1 MRSGQRGSRFP
12 VDDRIAVLQAAL
24 EYMGEAFTVYD
35 EQLRLLAWNQR
46 FFDLLDLPR
55 SLAYIG
61 SPLADATRWN
71 AARGEYG
78 PVDVESFVR
87 ERIEIALKFVPHRFE
102 RVRPNGTVLEIRGN
116 PIPGLGFVTIYNDI
130 TERKLAERQLRDS
143 VDNLEHRVR
152 DRMAELEAAN
162 RRMQAEV
169 AERNKAEATLRHAQ
183 KMEAIG
189 ALTGGLAHDF
199 NNLLTIV
206 MGNLALVED
215 LGPLP
220 GEGTAMIGEALD
232 ASRRGADLVKRL
244 LSFSRRQPLSPETY
258 DPKHV
263 VADMHALLS
272 RTLGDDIELAIEF
285 EGEDWLIEA
294 DRSELE
300 NALLNMT
307 NNSRDAMPDGGR
319 LTIRVE
325 ARTLGPDLPGQLD
338 LAPGDHLVITVTDT
352 GCGMPPD
359 VRERAFEPFFTS
371 KGPDGGG
378 TGLGLSMVYGFVRRS
393 GGVARLRSA
402 VGQGTTIELILPRH
416 QPTALPTEAPA
427 LPGRPLGGTERL
439 LLVEDDVRVRGFV
452 RRTLEALGYRITEAT
467 DGQQALALLEGAA
480 GYDLVLSDI
489 EMPGGVSGLDLAER
503 VETGHTRTRILL
515 MSGYPDRAM
524 ARADWRDRPVLS
536 KPFGPRELARAV
548 RDAIDQGRAP

>member
-1 MRSGQRGSRFP
+1 MPPDQKGSRFP

-24 EYMGEAFTVYD
+24 EYMGEGFTVYD
-35 EQLRLLAWNQR
+35 ERLRLLAWNQR

-130 TERKLAERQLRDS
+130 TERKQAERRLQES
-143 VDNLEHRVR
+143 VDTLEHRVH

-199 NNLLTIV
+199 NNLLTII

-220 GEGTAMIGEALD
+220 GEAAEMVGEALD
-232 ASRRGADLVKRL
+232 ASRRGAALVKRL

-325 ARTLGPDLPGQLD
+325 ARTFDADLPGQPD
-338 LAPGDHLVITVTDT
+338 LVPGDYLVVTVADT
-352 GCGMPPD
+352 GCGMAPD

-371 KGPDGGG
+371 KGHDGGG

-393 GGVARLRSA
+393 GGVARLLST

-416 QPTALPTEAPA
+416 RPTAAPTEAPS
-427 LPGRPLGGTERL
+427 LPGRALGGTERL
-439 LLVEDDVRVRGFV
+439 LLVEDDIRVRGFV

-467 DGQQALALLEGAA
+467 DGQQALALLDGSI

-489 EMPGGVSGLDLAER
+489 EMPGGASGLDLAER
-503 VETGHTRTRILL
+503 VETGLPLTRILL

-548 RDAIDQGRAP
+548 RDALDQGRAP

>member
-1 MRSGQRGSRFP
+1 MGSAAPFP
-12 VDDRIAVLQAAL
+12 VDDRIALLQAAL
-24 EYMGEAFTVYD
+24 EHMGEGFTVYD
-35 EQLRLLAWNQR
+35 EQLRLLAWNRR
-46 FFDLLDLPR
+46 FFDLLDLPL

-78 PVDVESFVR
+78 PVDVESFVAK
-87 ERIEIALKFVPHRFE
+87 RIATALEFVPHRFE
-102 RVRPNGTVLEIRGN
+102 RVRPNGVVLEIRGN

-130 TERKLAERQLRDS
+130 TERKQVERQLQES

-152 DRMAELEAAN
+152 ERMAELEAAN

-199 NNLLTIV
+199 NNMLTISI
-206 MGNLALVED
+206 GNLALVEE
-215 LGPLP
+215 LAPLP
-220 GEGTAMIGEALD
+220 GEAALMIGEALD
-232 ASRRGADLVKRL
+232 ANRRGADLVKRL
-244 LSFSRRQPLSPETY
+244 LSFSRRKPLSPEIY
-258 DPKHV
+258 DPKRV

-272 RTLGDDIELAIEF
+272 RTLGDDIDLVIEF
-285 EGEDWLIEA
+285 EGEDWQIEA

-307 NNSRDAMPDGGR
+307 NNSRDAMPAGGR

-325 ARTLGPDLPGQLD
+325 TRALGADPLDLTLD
-338 LAPGDHLVITVTDT
+338 LAPGDYLVITVTDT

-371 KGPDGGG
+371 KGPDAGG

-393 GGVARLRSA
+393 GGVARLRSM
-402 VGQGTTIELILPRH
+402 VDQGTTIELILPRH
-416 QPTALPTEAPA
+416 HPAAATAAPHA
-427 LPGRPLGGTERL
+427 APGRPAHGAERL

-452 RRTLEALGYRITEAT
+452 RRTLEALGYRITQAT
-467 DGQQALALLEGAA
+467 DGQQAMALLDG
-480 GYDLVLSDI
+480 GSFDLVLSDI
-489 EMPGGVSGLDLAER
+489 ELPGGVSGLDLAQR
-503 VETGHTRTRILL
+503 VETGLPQTRILL

-524 ARADWRDRPVLS
+524 ARPDWRDRPVLS
-536 KPFGPRELARAV
+536 KPFGPRELAGAI
-548 RDAIDQGRAP
+548 RDAIDGDRS

>member
-1 MRSGQRGSRFP
+1 MRSRQTSSGFP

-24 EYMGEAFTVYD
+24 EYMGEGFTVYD
-35 EQLRLLAWNQR
+35 ADLNLLAWNQR
-46 FFDLLDLPR
+46 FFDLLELPR

-61 SPLADATRWN
+61 APLEDFLRWN

-78 PVDVESFVR
+78 PVDVESYVA
-87 ERIEIALKFVPHRFE
+87 EHVELALQFVPHRFE
-102 RVRPNGTVLEIRGN
+102 RVRPNGTVLEVRGN
-116 PIPGLGFVTIYNDI
+116 PIPGLGFVTVYNDI
-130 TERKLAERQLRDS
+130 SERKQVERQLQES
-143 VDNLEHRVR
+143 VDHLEHRVR
-152 DRMAELEAAN
+152 ERMTELEAAN

-220 GEGTAMIGEALD
+220 GEAGAMIGEALD
-232 ASRRGADLVKRL
+232 ASRRGADLVRRL
-244 LSFSRRQPLSPETY
+244 LSFSRRQPLSPATY
-258 DPKHV
+258 DPKRV
-263 VADMHALLS
+263 VADIEPLLS
-272 RTLGDDIELAIEF
+272 RALGDDIELAIEF
-285 EGEDWLIEA
+285 AGEDWLIEA
-294 DRSELE
+294 DRSEFE
-300 NALLNMT
+300 NALLNMA

-325 ARTLGPDLPGQLD
+325 TRPHDATARPD
-338 LAPGDHLVITVTDT
+338 LAPGDHLVVTVTDT

-359 VRERAFEPFFTS
+359 VRERAFEPFFTAKKS
-371 KGPDGGG
+371 DGGG

-393 GGVARLRSA
+393 GGVARILST
-402 VGQGTTIELILPRH
+402 VGQGTTIELVLPRH
-416 QPTALPTEAPA
+416 HPAEAPA
-427 LPGRPLGGTERL
+427 DAPAAPGRPLGGSEHI
-439 LLVEDDVRVRGFV
+439 LLVEDDIRVRGFV
-452 RRTLEALGYRITEAT
+452 RRTLEGLGYRISEAT
-467 DGQQALALLEGAA
+467 DGQQALALLASG
-480 GYDLVLSDI
+480 GTYDLVLSDI
-489 EMPGGVSGLDLAER
+489 EMPGGVSGLELAAR
-503 VETGHTRTRILL
+503 VEDHVPGTRILL

-536 KPFGPRELARAV
+536 KPFGPRELAEAI
-548 RDAIDQGRAP
+548 RDRLGRAAS

>member
-1 MRSGQRGSRFP
+1 MPPDQKGSRFP

-24 EYMGEAFTVYD
+24 EYMGEGFTVYD
-35 EQLRLLAWNQR
+35 ERLRLLAWNQR

-130 TERKLAERQLRDS
+130 TERKQAERRLQES
-143 VDNLEHRVR
+143 VDTLEHRVH

-199 NNLLTIV
+199 NNLLTII

-220 GEGTAMIGEALD
+220 GEAAEMVGEALD
-232 ASRRGADLVKRL
+232 ASRRGAALVKRL

-325 ARTLGPDLPGQLD
+325 ARTFDADLPGQPD
-338 LAPGDHLVITVTDT
+338 LVPGDYLVVTVADT

-371 KGPDGGG
+371 KGHDGGG

-393 GGVARLRSA
+393 GGVARLLSA

-416 QPTALPTEAPA
+416 RPTAAPAEAPS
-427 LPGRPLGGTERL
+427 LPGRALGGTERL
-439 LLVEDDVRVRGFV
+439 LLVEDDIRVRGFV

-467 DGQQALALLEGAA
+467 DGQQALALLDGAV

-489 EMPGGVSGLDLAER
+489 EMPGGASGLDLAER
-503 VETGHTRTRILL
+503 VETGLPLTRILL

-548 RDAIDQGRAP
+548 RDALDQGRTP

>member
-1 MRSGQRGSRFP
+1 MEPTGSRFP
-12 VDDRIAVLQAAL
+12 VNDRIAVLQAAV
-24 EYMGEAFTVYD
+24 EYMGEGFTVYD
-35 EQLRLLAWNQR
+35 ERLRLLAWNQR

-102 RVRPNGTVLEIRGN
+102 RVRPNGIVLEIRGN

-130 TERKLAERQLRDS
+130 TERKKAEHKLQES
-143 VDNLEHRVR
+143 VDTLEHRVR
-152 DRMAELEAAN
+152 DRMAELEAAT

-169 AERNKAEATLRHAQ
+169 VERNKAEATLRHAQ

-220 GEGTAMIGEALD
+220 GEAGEMIGEALD

-285 EGEDWLIEA
+285 AGEDWLIEA

-307 NNSRDAMPDGGR
+307 NNSRDAMPEGGR

-325 ARTLGPDLPGQLD
+325 ARTLPPDQPD
-338 LAPGDHLVITVTDT
+338 LAPGDHLIVTVTDT

-393 GGVARLRSA
+393 GGAARIRSA
-402 VGQGTTIELILPRH
+402 VGQGTTIELVLPRH
-416 QPTALPTEAPA
+416 LPTAASAAAPVA
-427 LPGRPLGGTERL
+427 VAQALGGTERV

-452 RRTLEALGYRITEAT
+452 RRTLEGLGYRITEAT
-467 DGQQALALLEGAA
+467 DGQQAMALLDGGADY
-480 GYDLVLSDI
+480 GLVLSDI
-489 EMPGGVSGLDLAER
+489 EMPGGVSGLDLATR
-503 VETGHTRTRILL
+503 VETGLPQTRVLL

-548 RDAIDQGRAP
+548 RDALDQNRVP